1 VRKRFLLALAALA
14 FAVTAV
20 ANAQTITKLKTQAP
34 DGVIVSMLLTDGR
47 VLAQGYGSSDWW
59 TLTPDITGSYVNGTW
74 QQVASL
80 PSGYSPL
87 YMAEAVM
94 IDGRVVI
101 EGGEYNFD
109 SFAFTNMGAGYD
121 PIANTWTMISP
132 PAGWGFIGDSPS
144 AVLPN
149 GQFLVG
155 EKMTMNVAEL
165 DPHTWTW
172 TELASTGKADWN
184 AEEGWTLLPNGTVLT
199 ADVKNS
205 PNSEHYDATIQTWI
219 QDGSTVANLMGPCD
233 VDCANGIRGAWGI
246 YYPPGEIGPA
256 ILRPDGTVFATGAL
270 HLGANTGHTAIYTP
284 GAGPDV
290 PGTWV
295 AGPDF
300 PNGDDAGDN
309 FAALLTSGNVLVAGN
324 SASLYEFNGTT
335 MTRTATASGSLLV
348 LPTAEILIGG
358 EEVYRSTGTYQ
369 QFWAPMLF
377 PLSIAGVKRGS
388 TYTAYGSNFNGMSQ
402 ANAYGDEN
410 NTATNY
416 PLVRLT
422 NMATGHVFYA
432 RTHDHSSMAVR
443 KLGSITSTHFDVPA
457 AAETGTTT
465 MVVVTNGI
473 PSNPITVMVF

>member
-1 VRKRFLLALAALA
+1 MRKRFLLALAALA

-20 ANAQTITKLKTQAP
+20 ANAQTITKLKNQAP

-184 AEEGWTLLPNGTVLT
+184 AEEGWTLL
-199 ADVKNS
+199 AQRNS
-205 PNSEHYDATIQTWI
+205 SDSRCE
-219 QDGSTVANLMGPCD
+219 
-233 VDCANGIRGAWGI
+233 
-246 YYPPGEIGPA
+246 
-256 ILRPDGTVFATGAL
+256 
-270 HLGANTGHTAIYTP
+270 
-284 GAGPDV
+284 
-290 PGTWV
+290 
-295 AGPDF
+295 
-300 PNGDDAGDN
+300 
-309 FAALLTSGNVLVAGN
+309 
-324 SASLYEFNGTT
+324 
-335 MTRTATASGSLLV
+335 
-348 LPTAEILIGG
+348 
-358 EEVYRSTGTYQ
+358 
-369 QFWAPMLF
+369 
-377 PLSIAGVKRGS
+377 K
-388 TYTAYGSNFNGMSQ
+388 
-402 ANAYGDEN
+402 
-410 NTATNY
+410 
-416 PLVRLT
+416 
-422 NMATGHVFYA
+422 
-432 RTHDHSSMAVR
+432 
-443 KLGSITSTHFDVPA
+443 
-457 AAETGTTT
+457 
-465 MVVVTNGI
+465 
-473 PSNPITVMVF
+473 